1 MSENPL
7 NPNTV
12 IFVLKVKLL
21 ETSTIEMSIVIYIF
35 VLFCFLDKMLAFLYH
50 IYLNYSLY
58 TYLNLLFRRC

>member
-35 VLFCFLDKMLAFLYH
+35 GLFCFLDEMLAFLYH
-50 IYLNYSLY
+50 IYLNYPLY